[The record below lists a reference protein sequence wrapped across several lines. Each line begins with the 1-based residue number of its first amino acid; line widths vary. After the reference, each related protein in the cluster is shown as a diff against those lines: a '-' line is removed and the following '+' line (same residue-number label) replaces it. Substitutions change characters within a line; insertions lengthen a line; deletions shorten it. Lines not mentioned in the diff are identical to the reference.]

1 MGAKIARVLIILVV
15 FFWVAFFGFKF
26 LRSTAGSSDSS
37 GIAGKILAAF
47 GKKPAP
53 KPVVPETPAPS
64 EPVLPLARTLRIK
77 STDFNDILPVM
88 GTVKGETEIGLAF
101 ETPGTVEK
109 IYFREGEHVNKGDLI
124 AQLDTKD
131 ADLKITYARNKM
143 NSAEASYRSAQKQ
156 FEIHKKLYEA
166 GAIIKTKMEQIE
178 LELESARYQIETAA
192 TEVEIA
198 KKEREKCFLYASKE
212 GVMGPRKTEE
222 GEFFSPQ
229 DRLGWLFEIGNVFVE
244 VGVVER
250 DIDKV
255 RVGQP
260 ATVYVDAFPDR
271 AFTGTVSYIYP
282 VVEGRSRT
290 MTVKIKLPNETRQL
304 IPGMFARAELKLVEL
319 KDAFI
324 IPTSALINA
333 GGVMYLSVIPNET
346 IKGGTE
352 DIQTGVISE
361 RQVSVGYF
369 TSDYAQ
375 ITKGVANGD
384 LVVLETQ
391 GEAKD
396 GSQVKIVGIEELSL

>member
-1 MGAKIARVLIILVV
+1 MGAKIARLLIILVV
-15 FFWVAFFGFKF
+15 FFWIAFFGFKF
-26 LRSTAGSSDSS
+26 LRSNDSSSDSS
-37 GIAGKILAAF
+37 GIAAKLMAMI
-47 GKKPAP
+47 GKKPAA
-53 KPVVPETPAPS
+53 KPVVPETPAPA
-64 EPVLPLARTLRIK
+64 EPALPLARTLRIK
-77 STDFNDILPVM
+77 SIDFNDILPVM

-101 ETPGTVEK
+101 EVPGTVEK

-131 ADLKITYARNKM
+131 ADLKITYAQNKM

-198 KKEREKCFLYASKE
+198 KKERTKCFLYASKE

-255 RVGQP
+255 RTGQP

-319 KDAFI
+319 QDAFI

-333 GGVMYLSVIPNET
+333 AGVMYLSVIPQET

-352 DIQTGVISE
+352 DIQTGVVSE